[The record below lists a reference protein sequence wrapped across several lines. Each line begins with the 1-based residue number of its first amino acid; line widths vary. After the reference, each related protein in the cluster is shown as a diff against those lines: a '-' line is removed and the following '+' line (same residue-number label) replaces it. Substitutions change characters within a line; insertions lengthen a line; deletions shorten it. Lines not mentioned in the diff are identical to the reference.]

1 MAQGPNPSN
10 LIRVMP
16 AEGEMR
22 APPSERTTTFLPS
35 IAADVLE
42 RIRARRPRVHCIT
55 NAVAQTF
62 TANMLLAAGAVPSM
76 TIARKEVRAFAA
88 RADAVLVNLGTFD
101 PERQQASL
109 AAIAVANK
117 TGIPWVLDPVFIERS
132 PPRAAFAKKLLA
144 RKPRAL
150 RLNAAEFGALSGA
163 KDSAD
168 AAALARFAKM
178 RKTVV
183 GLTGAQDFIHDG
195 GRLASVDNGHP
206 LMARVTA
213 MGCVAS
219 ALVAAAL
226 AVEPDAWKAVAAAL
240 TVIGVAGEIAAER
253 AKGPGSF
260 VPEILD
266 AVYALDRDQLTET
279 AKVT

>member
-1 MAQGPNPSN
+1 
-10 LIRVMP
+10 MP

-22 APPSERTTTFLPS
+22 APPSERTTTFGLPS

-42 RIRARRPRVHCIT
+42 RIRAQRPRVHCIT

-76 TIARKEVRAFAA
+76 TIARKEVRAFAG
-88 RADAVLVNLGTFD
+88 RADALLVNLGTFD

-117 TGIPWVLDPVFIERS
+117 AGIPWVLDPVFIERS

-144 RKPRAL
+144 CKPRAL
-150 RLNAAEFGALSGA
+150 RLNAAEFSALSGPR
-163 KDSAD
+163 SAD
-168 AAALARFAKM
+168 LAGEAAVARFAKA

-195 GRLASVDNGHP
+195 KRLAVLANGDP

-219 ALVAAAL
+219 ALVAAAI
-226 AVEPDAWKAVAAAL
+226 AVEPDAWKATAGAL
-240 TVIGVAGEIAAER
+240 MIIGVAGEIGAAR
-253 AKGPGSF
+253 ARGPGSF

-266 AVYALDRDQLTET
+266 AVYALDRNTLIVK